1 MHFENKD
8 CYLESSVNTMLAMSI
23 SNTQSESTCLFILAA
38 YSPVASG
45 GGLLS
50 VAHLPM
56 LLVCKL
62 GLDGKLELACKLGLD
77 GILERDVLQDD
88 LEHELQH
95 GYNQR
100 SVRALR

>member
-45 GGLLS
+45 GGSLN

-56 LLVCKL
+56 LLLHSTGSKCAQQL
-62 GLDGKLELACKLGLD
+62 HH
-77 GILERDVLQDD
+77 I
-88 LEHELQH
+88 
-95 GYNQR
+95 
-100 SVRALR
+100 SS